1 MNTSAGI
8 LMLVVIVIVLVS
20 IFSLYNQL
28 VSRRNQV
35 KFAFGTVDV
44 LLKKRHDLIPSL
56 VNVAEAHAK
65 HERELFE
72 QLANL
77 RVQAEDTRYA
87 IGRADARR
95 LGAEVNLGTR
105 LNTLL
110 AIVENHPELTAH
122 VSFRNVQHA
131 LIDNEAQIAAA
142 RRFYNSAVND
152 YNNSIDMFPTSVM
165 ASLMGLSPKPYFEA
179 RVSERHAPRVGARVG
194 RP

>member
-8 LMLVVIVIVLVS
+8 FILVVVIIVLVS

-72 QLANL
+72 ELASL
-77 RVQAEDTRYA
+77 RVQAEDTRHA
-87 IGRADARR
+87 IGREDARR
-95 LGAEVNLGTR
+95 LGAEVNLGER

-110 AIVENHPELTAH
+110 AIVENYPELTAH
-122 VSFRNVQHA
+122 VSFQNVQHA

-152 YNNSIDMFPTSVM
+152 YNNSIDMFPSSVM
-165 ASLMGLSPKPYFEA
+165 ASLMSLSPKPYFEA
-179 RVSERHAPRVGARVG
+179 RANERYAPRVSSHIGH
-194 RP
+194 P